1 MEESKDFVLSLNRNK
16 SQKQTA
22 DEKTHRISIRM
33 YFDDFEKLLKFR
45 NYKILE
51 EKDRDFNFTRAI
63 SEGINLLNEKYD
75 IQRGREKVK
84 LKKGRRFETS
94 SMEIKDSTINLP
106 QDDID
111 FINDFIYFMMY
122 EKGNIEYTRM
132 EFFKELVSEIEK
144 KYNIYI
150 N

>member
-63 SEGINLLNEKYD
+63 SEGINLLNEKYN

-106 QDDID
+106 QDDIG
-111 FINDFIYFMMY
+111 FINDFIYFTMY

-144 KYNIYI
+144 KYNI
-150 N
+150 

>member
-16 SQKQTA
+16 PQKQIA

-63 SEGINLLNEKYD
+63 SEGINLLNDKYD

-94 SMEIKDSTINLP
+94 SAEIKDSTINLP

-144 KYNIYI
+144 KYNI
-150 N
+150 

>member
-63 SEGINLLNEKYD
+63 SEGINLLNEKYN

-94 SMEIKDSTINLP
+94 FMEIKDSTINLP

-144 KYNIYI
+144 KYNI
-150 N
+150 

>member
-16 SQKQTA
+16 SQQQTA

-63 SEGINLLNEKYD
+63 SEGINLLNEKYN

-106 QDDID
+106 QDDIG

-144 KYNIYI
+144 KYNI
-150 N
+150 

>member
-63 SEGINLLNEKYD
+63 SEGINLLNEKYN

-106 QDDID
+106 QDDIG

-144 KYNIYI
+144 KYNI
-150 N
+150 

>member
-16 SQKQTA
+16 NQKQTA

-63 SEGINLLNEKYD
+63 SEGINLLNERYN

>member
-16 SQKQTA
+16 NQKQTV

-63 SEGINLLNEKYD
+63 SEGINLLNEKYN

-94 SMEIKDSTINLP
+94 SMERKDSTINLP

-144 KYNIYI
+144 KYNI
-150 N
+150 

>member
-16 SQKQTA
+16 NQKQTV

-63 SEGINLLNEKYD
+63 SEGINLLNEKYN

-84 LKKGRRFETS
+84 LKKGRRFETF

-144 KYNIYI
+144 KYNI
-150 N
+150 

>member
-16 SQKQTA
+16 SQQQTA

-63 SEGINLLNEKYD
+63 SEGINLLNEKYN

-122 EKGNIEYTRM
+122 GKGNIEYTRM

-144 KYNIYI
+144 KYNI
-150 N
+150 

>member
-16 SQKQTA
+16 SQQQTA

-63 SEGINLLNEKYD
+63 SEGINLLNEKYN

-144 KYNIYI
+144 KYNI
-150 N
+150 

>member
-16 SQKQTA
+16 NQKQTV

-63 SEGINLLNEKYD
+63 SEGINLLNEKYN

>member
-16 SQKQTA
+16 NQKQTV

-63 SEGINLLNEKYD
+63 SEGINLLNEKYN

-122 EKGNIEYTRM
+122 KKGNIEYTRM

-144 KYNIYI
+144 KYNI
-150 N
+150 

>member
-33 YFDDFEKLLKFR
+33 YFDNFEKLLKFR

-63 SEGINLLNEKYD
+63 SEGINLLNEKYN

-106 QDDID
+106 QDDIG

-144 KYNIYI
+144 KYNI
-150 N
+150 

>member
-51 EKDRDFNFTRAI
+51 EKNRDFNFTRAI
-63 SEGINLLNEKYD
+63 SEGINLLNEKYN

-84 LKKGRRFETS
+84 LKKARRFETS

-106 QDDID
+106 QDDIG

-144 KYNIYI
+144 KYNI
-150 N
+150 

>member
-1 MEESKDFVLSLNRNK
+1 MEESKDFVLSLNSNK
-16 SQKQTA
+16 NQKQTV

-63 SEGINLLNEKYD
+63 SEGINLLNEKYN

-144 KYNIYI
+144 KYNI
-150 N
+150 

>member
-63 SEGINLLNEKYD
+63 SEGINLLNEKYN

-106 QDDID
+106 QDDIG

-132 EFFKELVSEIEK
+132 EVFKELLSEIQK
-144 KYNIYI
+144 KYNI
-150 N
+150 

>member
-22 DEKTHRISIRM
+22 DEKTHRIRIRM

-63 SEGINLLNEKYD
+63 SEGINLLNEKYN

-106 QDDID
+106 QDDIG

-144 KYNIYI
+144 KYNI
-150 N
+150 

>member
-1 MEESKDFVLSLNRNK
+1 MKKIAIFQENLTVGGIQKSL
-16 SQKQTA
+16 
-22 DEKTHRISIRM
+22 
-33 YFDDFEKLLKFR
+33 
-45 NYKILE
+45 
-51 EKDRDFNFTRAI
+51 
-63 SEGINLLNEKYD
+63 INLLNNLDYSKVSVDCYVVNDVNFYTEGISK
-75 IQRGREKVK
+75 KVK

-144 KYNIYI
+144 KYNI
-150 N
+150 

>member
-16 SQKQTA
+16 NRKQIA

-63 SEGINLLNEKYD
+63 SEGINLLNDKYD